1 MSERTSRCFACPAVW
16 EPRAEGTTDW
26 AIYGLTKQLGVAGAR
41 QYIRGAI
48 FALCAECTRLVSGA
62 RSIDDWIAII
72 SRSPASVGQTEI
84 RMAQTALAAMS
95 IFDEAVLLRPDQL
108 DDFRHT
114 FADVDVDDADGFML
128 GPRHAPP

>member
-1 MSERTSRCFACPAVW
+1 MSQRTARCFACPTVW
-16 EPRAEGTTDW
+16 EPRDDGTTDW

-72 SRSPASVGQTEI
+72 SQSPASVGQTEI